1 MGHDEIISRQGPDL
15 RRPLLTGGLLPR
27 SKDFLPKVDEFINY
41 NHELL
46 GCPVNYMTAGVI
58 FAVGVALGKKVSIK
72 IPDYTNYANLY
83 MAVVGRSGANKSTPI
98 SRCLQPLID
107 LDRQLWEKYSQAKK
121 EVEEANREIAKAN
134 RRSKAAPQPMKP
146 QPVEYS
152 IYIED
157 ATPEKRNATLAAIDS
172 TDLGLMVY
180 FDELAGLF
188 KQFGRYNNSSE
199 LQDLLKLYDCKTL
212 KVSRKSEETIRAE
225 RPCLSIIGT
234 IQTNVLKD
242 TFADKSM
249 RNNGF
254 NQRWLFVFP
263 ESNEVP
269 QAEVKEEDPTQNTW
283 WASFIESIFK
293 MQGKRQITLSKKALT
308 IYLAWKNALTDEINS
323 LGRTDESQT
332 DDSINYSLSTLSKAC
347 IFCLRLALAC
357 HFLTRFA
364 DSNSINE
371 AEMKYAIKLSEYF
384 IKTAEQVQDL
394 LEGPVEPNKGLI
406 LLTAW
411 LEAQKKG
418 MTQKQFAE
426 SQGVTPAY
434 VSKVIKQ
441 YRGKMK

>member
-1 MGHDEIISRQGPDL
+1 MGYEEMNDRRGPDL
-15 RRPLLTGGLLPR
+15 NRPLIIGGLLPR
-27 SKDFLPKVDEFINY
+27 SKDFLPEVDEFINY
-41 NHELL
+41 NHEHL
-46 GCPVNYMTAGVI
+46 GCPVNYMAAGVI

-83 MAVVGRSGANKSTPI
+83 MAIVGRSGANKSTPI

-146 QPVEYS
+146 QPVEYT

-188 KQFGRYNNSSE
+188 NQFGRYNNNSE
-199 LQDLLKLYDCKTL
+199 VQDLLHLYNYKPL

-225 RPCLSIIGT
+225 KPCLSIIGT
-234 IQTNVLKD
+234 IQSSVLKE
-242 TFADKSM
+242 TFACKSM
-249 RNNGF
+249 KINGF

-269 QAEVKEEDPTQNTW
+269 QAEIMEEDPTQYTW
-283 WASFIESIFK
+283 WTSFIESIFK
-293 MQGKRQITLSKKALT
+293 MQGKRQITLTKKALT
-308 IYLAWKNALTDEINS
+308 TYFTWKNALTNESNS
-323 LGRTDESQT
+323 LSSADESQT
-332 DDSINYSLSTLSKAC
+332 DDSTDYTQGIYSKAH

-357 HFLTRFA
+357 HFLTRFT

-384 IKTAEQVQDL
+384 IKTAERVQGL
-394 LEGPVEPNKGLI
+394 LESPAKSKKGLI
-406 LLTAW
+406 LYNGW

-426 SQGVTPAY
+426 SQGVTPSY
-434 VSKVIKQ
+434 LNKIIKE
-441 YRGKMK
+441 YRDKMK